1 MTVVTQKNFSGG
13 IMSPMMLGRSDDS
26 KYQSGLKECE
36 NFICLP
42 TGAVQNR
49 TGFEYVRECK
59 YADKPARLVR
69 FTFSRDQTMVLEFGD
84 KYVRFHTQGATLL
97 NDDGAPYEIES
108 QYSSADVMELQ
119 FVQSADVM
127 AIVHHNYPPTELRR
141 YSVRDWRFNT
151 INFNNALA
159 APTGV
164 TAVKAST
171 AENEINADKYT
182 FRYCVTALN
191 KDRTEQ
197 SVRSAIV
204 ACQAN
209 IYNNGTTIKISWSA
223 VSGASFYRIYRDV
236 GGIFSY
242 IGETEDL
249 SIIDNNITPDSDYT
263 PPRFD
268 YPFSEAKGI
277 ASVTVTAGGSG
288 YSNVENGVA
297 TTNVWFSD
305 TQSSSIG
312 KPLLNIYDEKNMG
325 SGAKGTLV
333 YSQSSRTWEEWND
346 SGDSGSY
353 VTQWEYTLTITQ
365 VTITEPGN
373 GYIKPKAELLIPVTS
388 VTDKYFLFLSAKEK
402 EGWKKIGKTYYR
414 LKRVDLN
421 SVSSAPKA
429 WVTDSTGSGAELKV
443 SVVNGSISAIEVVS
457 HGAGYSSPTVHIS
470 APVGSGATAT
480 ATVNPSPDYPQC
492 IAYFEQRRVF
502 AATPNQPQAIWMTK
516 TGTESDLSYRIP
528 IRDDDR
534 IAFKI
539 ASRERHEIRHIVP
552 LNRLLVLTEAG
563 EWVVASVNSDAI
575 TPTSVQLKSQSF
587 IGANMVEPQIVN
599 NSVLYCASRGGHVR
613 ELGYNYQAG
622 GYITGD
628 LSLRCAH
635 LFDYYSVMDS
645 ALSRAP
651 YPIAWFVSSSGALL
665 GLTYVPD
672 QQIGAWH
679 EHTTDGRFESV
690 TSVAEGDIDAVYCV
704 ISRTINGTTKRFIE
718 RMHDRQIKD
727 ISDSFFVDCGGK
739 YEGEPTNT
747 ITGLSWL
754 EGKTVNI
761 LADGAEMPSQKVTD
775 GKITLSVKARKIV
788 VGLPIDAH
796 ITTLPAIVP
805 MKDGS
810 DSGSRPKNVNSV
822 FLRIYRSSG
831 IYAGPEDGEIVEYKQ
846 RTTEMPG
853 SPPRLLTGGISVDI
867 VPEWNDTGSVTIEQQ
882 APLPLTILS
891 VASDMELGG

>member
-49 TGFEYVRECK
+49 PGFEYVRECK
-59 YADKPARLVR
+59 YADKPVRLVR

-108 QYSSADVMELQ
+108 QYSSDDVMELQ

-127 AIVHHNYPPTELRR
+127 AIVHHNYAPTELRR

-164 TAVKAST
+164 TATKATT
-171 AENEINADKYT
+171 AENEINGDKYT
-182 FRYCVTALN
+182 FKYCVTALN

-197 SVRSAIV
+197 SVRSAIA

-209 IYNNGTTIKISWSA
+209 IYNNGTTIKIAWQA
-223 VSGASFYRIYRDV
+223 VAGASFYRIYRDV

-249 SIIDNNITPDSDYT
+249 SIIDNNIAPDSDYT
-263 PPRFD
+263 PPRYD

-277 ASVTVTAGGSG
+277 SSVTVTNGGSG
-288 YSNVENGVA
+288 YSNVVGGVGSL
-297 TTNVWFSD
+297 TGLHLQFSGRIPFG
-305 TQSSSIG
+305 T
-312 KPLLNIYDEKNMG
+312 PTARVYDEKNLG
-325 SGAKGTLV
+325 SGAKATLT
-333 YSQSSRTWEEWND
+333 YQKWTETSYERDD
-346 SGDSGSY
+346 SGDSPTDVLVYTYFMLITGVN
-353 VTQWEYTLTITQ
+353 VTES
-365 VTITEPGN
+365 GN
-373 GYIKPKAELLIPVTS
+373 GYKKPKVEIVPNDFLGVLKKTLDMPTISTLPS
-388 VTDKYFLFLSAKEK
+388 V
-402 EGWKKIGKTYYR
+402 
-414 LKRVDLN
+414 
-421 SVSSAPKA
+421 
-429 WVTDSTGSGAELKV
+429 WVTDSTGSGAEFKAHV
-443 SVVNGSISAIEVVS
+443 ANGVISSITVVKHGS
-457 HGAGYSSPTVHIS
+457 GYSSPTVHIS

-775 GKITLSVKARKIV
+775 GKITLSVKARKVI
-788 VGLPIDAH
+788 VGLPIDAR

-810 DSGSRPKNVNSV
+810 DAGSRPKNVNSV

-846 RTTEMPG
+846 RTTETPG